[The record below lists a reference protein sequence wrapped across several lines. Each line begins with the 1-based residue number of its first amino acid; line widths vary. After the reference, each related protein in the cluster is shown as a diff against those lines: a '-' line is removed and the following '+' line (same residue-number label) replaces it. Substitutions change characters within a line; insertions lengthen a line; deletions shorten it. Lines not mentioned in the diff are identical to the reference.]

1 MGEGE
6 DHNRVAHEL
15 SMLEPFGIGN
25 RRPLFTMEAA
35 MLEANPVKPLSPH
48 LSMHAGGLDLM
59 YFGGAKDLK
68 FLRSDLKKTLVYEY
82 NLSMF
87 RGREYLKGFVR
98 AVLPAGGGEADVEMF
113 ENTLLALRGKPV
125 QADTTTAELDSWLS
139 ERRKKCA
146 YGLCAV
152 SYDVT
157 TLAQFSSLLG
167 LPVDVFRLSSGNC
180 ENVVLLSPDPGCDLS
195 GYCDIVFLDVPPAN
209 ALNTGTARVQINGEC
224 SGRSRLFGLSVARE
238 DLLSVFAA
246 LRTQAER
253 VTGETYAQAAKS
265 CDCLG
270 FSSEEFIFALAVFE
284 ELGLISLKGGRL
296 QIYRGK
302 KTELSASPLY
312 RAVTALK
319 EE

>member
-1 MGEGE
+1 M
-6 DHNRVAHEL
+6 
-15 SMLEPFGIGN
+15 
-25 RRPLFTMEAA
+25 
-35 MLEANPVKPLSPH
+35 
-48 LSMHAGGLDLM
+48 
-59 YFGGAKDLK
+59 
-68 FLRSDLKKTLVYEY
+68 
-82 NLSMF
+82 
-87 RGREYLKGFVR
+87 
-98 AVLPAGGGEADVEMF
+98 
-113 ENTLLALRGKPV
+113 
-125 QADTTTAELDSWLS
+125 
-139 ERRKKCA
+139 
-146 YGLCAV
+146 
-152 SYDVT
+152 
-157 TLAQFSSLLG
+157 
-167 LPVDVFRLSSGNC
+167 
-180 ENVVLLSPDPGCDLS
+180 
-195 GYCDIVFLDVPPAN
+195 
-209 ALNTGTARVQINGEC
+209 QINGEC